1 MIFKLEIKRF
11 ADKEIIGSITG
22 IEEARE
28 ILDGL
33 NGNGKKNYGL
43 IREPIYGLRVL
54 RQCTP
59 AVCLDFSVNIVIC
72 SDA

>member
-43 IREPIYGLRVL
+43 IREPIYGGGYEK
-54 RQCTP
+54 
-59 AVCLDFSVNIVIC
+59 N
-72 SDA
+72 

>member
-1 MIFKLEIKRF
+1 MNFKWKILRF
-11 ADKEIIGSITG
+11 EDKEIIGSITG

-43 IREPIYGLRVL
+43 IREPIYGEKYEK
-54 RQCTP
+54 
-59 AVCLDFSVNIVIC
+59 N
-72 SDA
+72 

>member
-1 MIFKLEIKRF
+1 MIFKWEIIRF
-11 ADKEIIGSITG
+11 EDKEIIGPVTG

-43 IREPIYGLRVL
+43 IREPIYGEKYENNTR
-54 RQCTP
+54 
-59 AVCLDFSVNIVIC
+59 
-72 SDA
+72 

>member
-1 MIFKLEIKRF
+1 MTFKLKIKRF
-11 ADKEIIGSITG
+11 LDEEVIGTVKN

-43 IREPIYGLRVL
+43 IREPIYGEKYENNTR
-54 RQCTP
+54 
-59 AVCLDFSVNIVIC
+59 
-72 SDA
+72 